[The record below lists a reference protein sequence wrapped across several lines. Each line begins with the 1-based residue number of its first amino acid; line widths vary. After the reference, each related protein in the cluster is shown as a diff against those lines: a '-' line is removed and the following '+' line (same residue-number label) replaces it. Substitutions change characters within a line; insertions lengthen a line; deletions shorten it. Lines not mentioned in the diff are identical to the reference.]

1 MSHPYLIISDLHYH
15 SWSAFS
21 QTNASGVNSRL
32 QLLLDATHE
41 AAEALHRAGGD
52 TIFIAGDTF
61 HKRGSV
67 EPSVLNPVMDMF
79 RELAKRFKIYAI
91 PGNHDLERNE
101 SERLG
106 NAITALESCGVRVAH
121 QPEAIDLSDDHKVVL
136 FPWYSKVSDLLS
148 AMTAMRE
155 DLVEDGIEADAEPM
169 LDAIIHAPV
178 DGVLPH
184 LPSHGLDASGLSGTG
199 FNRTFSGHYHN
210 HKDLG
215 DGVYSIGALTHQTW
229 GDIGARAGYM
239 LVYPDRVV
247 QVETSHPK
255 FVEITGEETDEEAI
269 EMAADNYVR
278 IRIEVSS
285 DKELNEIREGVQALG
300 ARGVTVI
307 PVKTKVVTRSG
318 VPAAASGVSI
328 ESSIK
333 AYLDKRSA
341 SASAHTL
348 ALDILGEARA
358 A

>member
-1 MSHPYLIISDLHYH
+1 MSVPYLIISDLHYH

-21 QTNASGVNSRL
+21 QVNADGVNTRL
-32 QLLLDATHE
+32 QQLLDATRE
-41 AAEALHRAGGD
+41 AADALRKAGGT

-67 EPSVLNPVMDMF
+67 EPSVLNPVMDLY
-79 RELAKRFKIYAI
+79 RDLASEFKIYAI

-106 NAITALESCGVRVAH
+106 NAITALESCGVIVAH
-121 QPEAIDLSDDHKVVL
+121 QPMTVHLSEDHKVVL
-136 FPWYSKVSDLLS
+136 FPWYSKVPDLLS
-148 AMTAMRE
+148 SMTDRRE
-155 DLVEDGIEADAEPM
+155 YLVENLIEDDCEPL

-184 LPSHGLDASGLSGTG
+184 LPSHGLDAGGLFSTG
-199 FNRTFSGHYHN
+199 FNRVFSGHYHN
-210 HKDLG
+210 YKDLG
-215 DGVYSIGALTHQTW
+215 DGVFSIGALTHQTW
-229 GDIGARAGYM
+229 GDIGARAGYL
-239 LVYPDRVV
+239 LVYHDRVE
-247 QVETSHPK
+247 QFETSHPK

-269 EMAADNYVR
+269 DLAADNYVR

-300 ARGVTVI
+300 AKGVTVI
-307 PVKTKVVTRSG
+307 PVKTTTVTRG
-318 VPAAASGVSI
+318 TVPTTASGISI

-341 SASAHTL
+341 TASAHAL
-348 ALDILGEARA
+348 ALDILSEARA